1 MLFGATFLDFLWS
14 LIIIF
19 FMIAFFLIL
28 FHVIVDVFRRDDAS
42 GWKKAAWILFMVFLP
57 FLGILSYL
65 IVNHEGM
72 TRRSVREAQRS
83 QEQFDSYVQSVA
95 GSGDPASQ
103 IAKAKDL
110 LDQGTISQAE
120 FDSLKAKALSA

>member
-14 LIIIF
+14 IIIIF

-28 FHVIVDVFRRDDAS
+28 FHVIVDVLRRDDAS

-65 IVNHEGM
+65 IINHEGM
-72 TRRSVREAQRS
+72 TRRSVREVQRS
-83 QEQFDSYVQSVA
+83 QEDFDSYVKSVA
-95 GSGDPASQ
+95 GPGDPVSQ

>member
-1 MLFGATFLDFLWS
+1 MLFGATFLDFVWS

-28 FHVIVDVFRRDDAS
+28 FHVIVDVLRRDDAS

-57 FLGILSYL
+57 FLGVLSYL
-65 IVNHEGM
+65 IVNNEGM
-72 TRRSVREAQRS
+72 TRRSVREVQRS
-83 QEQFDSYVQSVA
+83 QEDFDSYVKSVA
-95 GSGDPASQ
+95 GPGDPASQ

-110 LDQGTISQAE
+110 LDQGAISQEE
-120 FDSLKAKALSA
+120 FDSIKAKALA